1 MIMILTYANSGILAL
16 LLIAGGWVKIRNY
29 FHDKAREKAEALAA
43 IQKSK
48 EDEIEAAVQE
58 RLSKMNLQQPTPTS
72 ATE

>member
-1 MIMILTYANSGILAL
+1 MIMILTYANTGILAL

-29 FHDKAREKAEALAA
+29 FRDKARAKAEVLAA

-48 EDEIEAAVQE
+48 EAEIEAAVQE
-58 RLSKMNLQQPTPTS
+58 RLSKMNLQQPTPAS

>member
-29 FHDKAREKAEALAA
+29 FRDKARAKAEALEA

-48 EDEIEAAVQE
+48 EAEIEASVQE
-58 RLSKMNLQQPTPTS
+58 RLSKLNLQQPAPV
-72 ATE
+72 AE

>member
-29 FHDKAREKAEALAA
+29 FRDKARAKAEALAA

-48 EDEIEAAVQE
+48 EAEIEAAVQE
-58 RLSKMNLQQPTPTS
+58 RLSKMSLQQPTPAS